1 MNGLLAGAVAAHGG
15 LDRWNK
21 FNGRLFNFAVLK
33 DVMFYTILLQAIL
46 LSSGVAIP
54 IASAQT
60 WGSRICIE

>member
-33 DVMFYTILLQAIL
+33 DVMFYTILEAIL
-46 LSSGVAIP
+46 LF
-54 IASAQT
+54 
-60 WGSRICIE
+60 R